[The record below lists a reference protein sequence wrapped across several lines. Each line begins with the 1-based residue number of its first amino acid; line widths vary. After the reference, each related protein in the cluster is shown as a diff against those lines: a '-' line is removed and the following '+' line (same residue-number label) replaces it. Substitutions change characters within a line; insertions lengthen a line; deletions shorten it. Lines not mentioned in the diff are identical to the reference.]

1 MIDLYLDISV
11 ILSTNLLC
19 LFHSTFSV
27 YFIKWIRV
35 GPSAQQSEDN
45 NNSDKFYQ
53 MLREAEQSL
62 YKGCKKFTKLS
73 FLVHLYHLKCLN
85 GWTDKSFSML
95 LELLRDALP
104 EENTLP
110 KSFYDTKNIISGL
123 GLSYEKIHV
132 CPNECI
138 LYRKDLADAEICPK
152 CNLSRWKYNSDD
164 VECRKKIPA
173 KILRW
178 FPLIPRLQRL
188 FVSPK
193 TACSMIW
200 HEVG

>member
-1 MIDLYLDISV
+1 MAVLQISGFQLGFPSCVVDNVIDSREFM
-11 ILSTNLLC
+11 N
-19 LFHSTFSV
+19 
-27 YFIKWIRV
+27 

-53 MLREAEQSL
+53 MLRKAEQSL

-95 LELLRDALP
+95 LELLSDALP

-110 KSFYDTKNIISGL
+110 KSFYDTKKIISGL

-138 LYRKDLADAEICPK
+138 L
-152 CNLSRWKYNSDD
+152 
-164 VECRKKIPA
+164 
-173 KILRW
+173 
-178 FPLIPRLQRL
+178 
-188 FVSPK
+188 
-193 TACSMIW
+193 
-200 HEVG
+200 